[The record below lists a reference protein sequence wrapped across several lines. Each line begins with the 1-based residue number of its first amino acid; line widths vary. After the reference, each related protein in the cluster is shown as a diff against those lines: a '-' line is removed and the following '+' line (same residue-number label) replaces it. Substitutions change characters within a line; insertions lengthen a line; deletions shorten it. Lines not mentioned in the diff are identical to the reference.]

1 MRAQNW
7 IIDLRTHSLA
17 SVYRIKKTLVASS
30 SRFQEILIVD
40 TVGYGK
46 ALFLDGVPQSSE
58 VDEYIYHEAFVHPV
72 LVIHDAP
79 KKVFVAGG
87 GPGAMLRE
95 ILKHEAVEKLVM
107 VDIDEEMIDTARQY
121 LPSWHQGA
129 FENPRVTLRHEDAR
143 AFLVNSP
150 EKYDVIYMDCTDP
163 VEDSHSALLFTQE
176 FFDLAKSQLNAGGIF
191 SIQAEQTNLGELD
204 AHLSLIRTLKESFK
218 SVVPYQIWI
227 PFFGVPWGFVIASDE
242 PLEQLL
248 TPESVARRLQ
258 EKGNLD
264 LRFYDVESHQ
274 HMFAL
279 PKYLREA
286 IADQSQGAVIHDEKH
301 LVIGTD

>member
-1 MRAQNW
+1 
-7 IIDLRTHSLA
+7 
-17 SVYRIKKTLVASS
+17 
-30 SRFQEILIVD
+30 
-40 TVGYGK
+40 
-46 ALFLDGVPQSSE
+46 
-58 VDEYIYHEAFVHPV
+58 
-72 LVIHDAP
+72 
-79 KKVFVAGG
+79 
-87 GPGAMLRE
+87 
-95 ILKHEAVEKLVM
+95 
-107 VDIDEEMIDTARQY
+107 MIDTARQY